1 MSAAASSGQDESSLA
16 LDRRTLPV
24 IISLML
30 TLFLTALD
38 TTIVNTALPSI
49 TGSLGDFSLYA
60 WVPSIYLLTT
70 AVSTPLWGKLADLY
84 GRRPV
89 LYSGMA
95 IFLAGSVLSGAAP
108 SMLFLVVTRA
118 VQGLGAGAVQPITTT
133 IVGDMFEPKQRARV
147 QGFFSSVWGIAALL
161 GPLSGGLLSDHLSW
175 RWIFYIN
182 VPIVFVAFLLLQA
195 FFVEQGVH
203 RAHTL
208 DYRGAFLLTMTLSAL
223 LLLVLNGE
231 TVWPWLSVQTAV
243 LAVLTVGGSI
253 LLVRQERIA
262 AEPVLPL
269 ALFRLKV
276 VAVATVAGFCIG
288 MLRIGISFQVP
299 LFVQG
304 VLGKD
309 AIQAGLALAPM
320 SIGWPLAGS
329 FSGRLALRFGYRTVA
344 LVGMAG
350 CLLGSALLLT
360 LSAGSSFWIV
370 SAFAFIVGLGL
381 GLSATPVLVSLQSA
395 VAWKQRG
402 VATGSQMFMRN
413 FGSVVGLAL
422 VGLIIN
428 RSLVGKA
435 TSSTVSKILNVH
447 ARSGLTPVARESI
460 RQALLNGM
468 HSAFLIAVLSSAIGF
483 VALLSFPQLGGQ
495 TQAQG
500 QSPARAEEA
509 KGERSRESVPAVQT

>member
-1 MSAAASSGQDESSLA
+1 M
-16 LDRRTLPV
+16 
-24 IISLML
+24 M

-70 AVSTPLWGKLADLY
+70 AVSTPIWGKLADLY

-95 IFLAGSVLSGAAP
+95 IFLGGSVLSGAAP

-118 VQGLGAGAVQPITTT
+118 IQGLGAGAVQPITTT

-147 QGFFSSVWGIAALL
+147 QGFFSSVWGLAALL

-195 FFVEQGVH
+195 FFVERGVH

-208 DYRGAFLLTMTLSAL
+208 DYRGACLLTMTLTAL

-231 TVWPWLSVQTAV
+231 IVWPWLSLQTGA
-243 LAVLTVGGSI
+243 LAALTVGGTV

-276 VAVATVAGFCIG
+276 VAVATVTGFCIG

-304 VLGKD
+304 VLGQD
-309 AIQAGLALAPM
+309 AIHAGLALAPM

-329 FSGRLALRFGYRTVA
+329 FSGKLALRFGYRTVA
-344 LVGMAG
+344 LVGMA
-350 CLLGSALLLT
+350 CCMLGSTLLLT
-360 LSAGSSFWIV
+360 LGESSSFSTV
-370 SAFAFIVGLGL
+370 SAFAFIVGIGL
-381 GLSATPVLVSLQSA
+381 GLSATPVLVALQSA

-435 TSSTVSKILNVH
+435 SSHTVSKILDVH
-447 ARSGLTPVARESI
+447 ARSSLGSAARESI
-460 RQALLNGM
+460 RQALLGGM
-468 HSAFLIAVLSSAIGF
+468 HSAFLVALLSAAIGF
-483 VALLSFPQLGGQ
+483 VALLRFPQQGAQ
-495 TQAQG
+495 TPVDV
-500 QSPARAEEA
+500 QSPSQAPGTRSAPARDA
-509 KGERSRESVPAVQT
+509 VPAV

>member
-1 MSAAASSGQDESSLA
+1 MSATAARQAGEPLPV
-16 LDRRTLPV
+16 LDRRTIPV

-49 TGSLGDFSLYA
+49 SGSLGNFALYA

-70 AVSTPLWGKLADLY
+70 AVSTPIWGKLADLY

-89 LYSGMA
+89 LYAGMG
-95 IFLAGSVLSGAAP
+95 IFLLGSVLSGAAP
-108 SMLFLVVTRA
+108 SMIFLVITRA
-118 VQGLGAGAVQPITTT
+118 VQGLGAGAVQPVTTT
-133 IVGDMFEPKQRARV
+133 IVGDMFEPRQRARV

-161 GPLSGGLLSDHLSW
+161 GPLSGGLLSDNLNW
-175 RWIFYIN
+175 RWIFYVN
-182 VPIVFVAFLLLQA
+182 VPIVILAFVLLHV
-195 FFVEQGVH
+195 FFVERGVQRDH
-203 RAHTL
+203 SL
-208 DYRGAFLLTMTLSAL
+208 DYLGASFLTLTLTAL

-231 TVWPWLSVQTAV
+231 TVWPWLSAQSALLVAV
-243 LAVLTVGGSI
+243 VVAGAV
-253 LLVRQERIA
+253 LLVRQERRA

-269 ALFRLKV
+269 ALFRLKM
-276 VAVATVAGFCIG
+276 VAVSMVAGFCIG

-304 VLGKD
+304 VLSRD
-309 AIQAGLALAPM
+309 AVQAGLALAPM

-329 FSGRLALRFGYRTVA
+329 FSGRLALRYGYRTVS
-344 LVGMAG
+344 LCGMA
-350 CLLGSALLLT
+350 CCALGVCLLLT
-360 LSAGSSFWIV
+360 LGADSSFVSV

-395 VAWKQRG
+395 VTWKQRG

-428 RSLVGKA
+428 HALAGKA
-435 TSSTVSKILNVH
+435 TSRTISQVLSVRGRTSLTQP
-447 ARSGLTPVARESI
+447 ARDAI
-460 RQALLNGM
+460 RHALLTGM
-468 HSAFLIAVLSSAIGF
+468 HAAFF
-483 VALLSFPQLGGQ
+483 VALISAVVGFAALLAFPRQQEASTQ
-495 TQAQG
+495 TSVKAEAPPSRIAQV
-500 QSPARAEEA
+500 PEPLAA
-509 KGERSRESVPAVQT
+509 SRR